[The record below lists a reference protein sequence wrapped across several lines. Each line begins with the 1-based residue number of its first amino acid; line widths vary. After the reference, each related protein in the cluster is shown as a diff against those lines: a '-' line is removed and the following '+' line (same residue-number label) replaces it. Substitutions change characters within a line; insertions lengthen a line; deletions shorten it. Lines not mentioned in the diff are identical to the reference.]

1 MGGHS
6 RVLVGSRLGLPREPA
21 RMARRLVL
29 KGRRPLPAAVVRTH
43 AGVVGLP
50 VVGSRRA
57 DAGDVPVG
65 ELILRRRTMALTGRT
80 DTETSGSHMTLGREA
95 LDDQGPVDYD
105 QGPVDYDQGPVTG
118 DRVREQEAPEEA
130 EEQAGSSPSAVEPAD
145 PAEPAVAGAGGPS
158 RRPVTVP
165 Q

>member
-95 LDDQGPVDYD
+95 LD
-105 QGPVDYDQGPVTG
+105 YDQGPVTE
-118 DRVREQEAPEEA
+118 DQVREQEAPDEA
-130 EEQAGSSPSAVEPAD
+130 EEQAGSSPSAAAPAK
-145 PAEPAVAGAGGPS
+145 PAVAGA
-158 RRPVTVP
+158 
-165 Q
+165 

>member
-95 LDDQGPVDYD
+95 LDDQGPM
-105 QGPVDYDQGPVTG
+105 DYDQGPVTG

-145 PAEPAVAGAGGPS
+145 PAEPAVAGAGGP
-158 RRPVTVP
+158 
-165 Q
+165 